1 MVASFGPLAVDR
13 CKPRQARK
21 GATVVDDSGA
31 GVWLEEVIF
40 PSGAMRM
47 KTLKTLLLIGFIT
60 IGLLWISAEFYSHYQ
75 IRHYY
80 QSNVKANPFLQQMLL
95 YRDVN
100 HFMDKR
106 NHDDLNND
114 NIRYHREATDIS
126 DNDTNIIFLGDSFIF
141 GFLLSHRA
149 AIPYQFEEIAQTQFP
164 QQKINGINFGW
175 VSASPYIELNLLK
188 KLGEKYQPDVVILD
202 LDIGDFH
209 DDIRYQFMKEN
220 RSIYKFSRWLPFTTL
235 FLELNANKLSDKSF
249 ERWVGFP
256 KSQLFVNE
264 RPLQQS
270 LPYLQ
275 KYTEK
280 NIDALH
286 DYATKELGAK
296 FIVFVNPKT
305 FHYNEKESADN
316 WLKDIVRR
324 THYSFEIFDYVDE
337 LSRSKPYPVI
347 SLLPAFQK
355 TTVFPT
361 AFEKDAHWNREGYK
375 VAATE
380 MVEECKQLGCF

>member
-1 MVASFGPLAVDR
+1 MIKA
-13 CKPRQARK
+13 
-21 GATVVDDSGA
+21 
-31 GVWLEEVIF
+31 
-40 PSGAMRM
+40 
-47 KTLKTLLLIGFIT
+47 LKSLLLISLIT
-60 IGLLWISAEFYSHYQ
+60 FLLLWLCTELYSHYRIHQ
-75 IRHYY
+75 YY
-80 QSNVKANPFLQQMLL
+80 QSQIRADTFLQQMLL

-106 NHDDLNND
+106 NHTDLNSD
-114 NIRYHREATDIS
+114 NIRYHREASDLNPKDI
-126 DNDTNIIFLGDSFIF
+126 NIIFLGDSFIF

-149 AIPYQFEEIAQTQFP
+149 AIPYQFEEIAQAEFP
-164 QQKINGINFGW
+164 RQKINGINFGW

-188 KLGEKYQPDVVILD
+188 KLGKKYQPDVVILD

-209 DDIRYQFMKEN
+209 DDIRYQFMKES
-220 RSIYKFSRWLPFTTL
+220 RSIYAFSRWLPFTTL
-235 FLELNANKLSDKSF
+235 LLEMAVNRLSDQNF
-249 ERWVGFP
+249 EHWIGLP

-264 RPLQQS
+264 RPIQQS

-275 KYTEK
+275 SYTEK
-280 NIDALH
+280 NIDAL
-286 DYATKELGAK
+286 YEYTTKELGAK

-316 WLKDIVRR
+316 WLKEIVRR
-324 THYSFEIFDYVDE
+324 TPYSFEVFDYVE
-337 LSRSKPYPVI
+337 TLSSTKPYPVI

-361 AFEKDAHWNREGYK
+361 AFEKDAHWNRAGYK

-380 MVEECKQLGCF
+380 MVEQCKRLGCFD